1 MLTLKRTLIALLLL
15 QLGGSLAYA
24 QAQSD
29 TSQHIVSGRKNSAV
43 QQKKPYVILI
53 SADGFRY
60 DYAEKYHAENLLR
73 MSAQGVRAVA
83 MLPSFPSVT
92 FPNHYTLVTGLYPS
106 HHGLVGNSFYDPA
119 KNASYSMS
127 DKAKVRDSSWYGG
140 TPLWVLAEQQHMLAA
155 SLFWVGSEAAI
166 KGVRPTYYYN
176 YNEDI
181 PMARRIQIVKDWL
194 SLPEEKRPH
203 LITFYLS
210 EPDHAGHRYGPE
222 TAETAQAVRMVDSV
236 INKLSE
242 AVATTGL
249 PVNFVFVSDHGMTA
263 VDREHPLAT
272 PAAIDPEKF
281 IIPSSGTMIDLHAKN
296 KADIM
301 PVYEQLKKDEKGY
314 HVYLKT
320 NMPAYLHYGAN
331 DDRMN
336 RMGDIFVIPD
346 WPKVFSNRKPGAGY
360 HGFDPKLVKDMQ
372 ATFFAWGPK
381 IKNNLTVPVFE
392 NVEVYPFITDLLRLK
407 ISEQIDG
414 KEILKPLIKE

>member
-15 QLGGSLAYA
+15 QMGGTLAYG

-29 TSQHIVSGRKNSAV
+29 TTQHIVSGRNNSAA

-73 MSAQGVRAVA
+73 MSSQGVRAVA

-119 KNASYSMS
+119 KNASYSMG

-210 EPDHAGHRYGPE
+210 EPDHSGHRYGPE
-222 TAETAQAVRMVDSV
+222 TPETAQAVRMVDSV

-249 PVNFVFVSDHGMTA
+249 PVNFIFVSDHGMTV

-272 PAAIDPEKF
+272 PTAIDPEKF

-296 KADIM
+296 QADIM
-301 PVYEQLKKDEKGY
+301 PVYEQLKKDEKDY

-320 NMPAYLHYGAN
+320 NMPAYLHYSAK

-336 RMGDIFVIPD
+336 RMGDIFVIPT

-360 HGFDPKLVKDMQ
+360 HGFDPKLVKDMP

>member
-1 MLTLKRTLIALLLL
+1 
-15 QLGGSLAYA
+15 
-24 QAQSD
+24 
-29 TSQHIVSGRKNSAV
+29 
-43 QQKKPYVILI
+43 
-53 SADGFRY
+53 
-60 DYAEKYHAENLLR
+60 
-73 MSAQGVRAVA
+73 
-83 MLPSFPSVT
+83 
-92 FPNHYTLVTGLYPS
+92 
-106 HHGLVGNSFYDPA
+106 
-119 KNASYSMS
+119 MS

-166 KGVRPTYYYN
+166 KGIRPTYYYN
-176 YNEDI
+176 YNEEI

-210 EPDHAGHRYGPE
+210 EPDHAGHRFGPE
-222 TAETAQAVRMVDSV
+222 APETAQAVRMVDSV
-236 INKLSE
+236 INKLAE

-249 PVNFVFVSDHGMTA
+249 PVNFIFVSDHGMTA

-301 PVYEQLKKDEKGY
+301 PVYEQLKKDEKDY

-320 NMPAYLHYGAN
+320 NMPPYLHYGAK
-331 DDRMN
+331 DDRMS